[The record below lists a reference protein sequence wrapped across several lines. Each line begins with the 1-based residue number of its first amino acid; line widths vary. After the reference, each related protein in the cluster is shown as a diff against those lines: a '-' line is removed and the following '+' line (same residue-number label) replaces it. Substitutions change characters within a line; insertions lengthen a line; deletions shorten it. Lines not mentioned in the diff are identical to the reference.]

1 MSLLVDRVVADFAV
15 EVEESRVGHLG
26 VVRDGSVL
34 VEVGILWFIGCLE
47 L

>member
-1 MSLLVDRVVADFAV
+1 MELVDCLVAEFAV
-15 EVEESRVGHLG
+15 KGEVSRVGHFG
-26 VVRDGSVL
+26 VVRNGGAL